1 MNKLQVKKTW
11 FQTIHDHYQSVY
23 KQQRKKLFLFKIKLF
38 LTIVL
43 PILISALGI
52 KVARTFIQIKIRQLF
67 TKPLPKNREEKSAI
81 SDHDKH
87 LPK

>member
-1 MNKLQVKKTW
+1 LNKVQVKKTW
-11 FQTIHDHYQSVY
+11 FQKIHDHYQSVRR
-23 KQQRKKLFLFKIKLF
+23 QQEKKLFLFKVKLF

-43 PILISALGI
+43 PIIIFALGI
-52 KVARTFIQIKIRQLF
+52 KVARTFIQIKIRSLF
-67 TKPLPKNREEKSAI
+67 TKQLPKSKDEESAI